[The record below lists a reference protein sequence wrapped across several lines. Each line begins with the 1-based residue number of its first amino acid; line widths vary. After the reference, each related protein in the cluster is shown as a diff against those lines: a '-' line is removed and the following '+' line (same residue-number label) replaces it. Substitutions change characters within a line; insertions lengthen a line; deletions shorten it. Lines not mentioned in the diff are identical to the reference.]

1 MCIRQAVPE
10 HLLQGITRRPLLKIA
25 GDAKKGDIDIKANSS
40 GRKKIDV
47 SDNLILYNS

>member
-1 MCIRQAVPE
+1 MTIRQAVPE

-25 GDAKKGDIDIKANSS
+25 GDAKIGDIALKANSS
-40 GRKKIDV
+40 GRKKIEV